1 MTYAINRVVV
11 IGSGTMGGGIAAQV
25 ANAGR
30 PVYLLDIAPNELT
43 PEEEKRGLKLD
54 HPRVR
59 NRIVTAALDRLK
71 KAKPAAFFTPQAA
84 ELVTVGNL
92 EDNFAWVGEGDW
104 IVEAI
109 VENLAAK
116 RELVARIEQVRKPN
130 SIVSSNTSGL
140 PIGAIT
146 AAASADFKAHF
157 LGTHFFNPPRYMKL
171 LEVIPTPETDPKIT
185 EFMTAFGGRRL
196 GKGVVICKDTPN
208 FIGNR
213 FGSISGATTL
223 SYVLEHNY
231 TIEEADAILGPL
243 IGRPRTGM
251 FRLQDL
257 VGLDVSSSVGE
268 NLYGLIEHDESR
280 EVLRNPKLRTLRVTQ
295 IERGRLGDKTGQGF
309 YQKPPKGATGEILS
323 LDLETMEYRPRREPD
338 IPAIAA
344 AMKIK
349 PLNQRLAFVLAQD
362 DKAGALARHA
372 IYNSLAYAAR
382 RIPEITDQIV
392 NVDRAVRW
400 GFSHEL
406 GPFEMWD
413 ALGVRQTVA
422 AMEANK
428 IEVAPWVKEMLSAG
442 HETFYRSDNGRLS
455 YYDPA
460 RKTYVAEPV
469 DERKMELHG
478 LKADGRVVRENK
490 GASLIDLGDG
500 VACLEF
506 HAKMNTL
513 DADIRNMLR
522 EAVEEIETKD
532 WTGMVISNEAA
543 DFSVGANLAGGDG
556 RWGAGGFA
564 AIERSVK
571 EMQDALMSVRF
582 CSKPVVTAPA
592 GRTLGGGAEVSM
604 TGARAVAAAE
614 TYMGLVEVGV
624 GLVPGAG
631 GCKELVRR
639 IVSPAMQIT
648 GTDPLPFLQQML
660 QTIGMAKVST
670 SAAEARSFGFFDL
683 ADQIV
688 MNRDHQIADAKG
700 LVLELAAAGY
710 TAPVRGKTCYAAGRD
725 ALAALRAGLYLMQQG
740 GYMSEYDLHVSG
752 KVAYILCGGEL
763 SAGQWVDEQYFLD
776 LEREAFVSLCGE
788 SKTLERIKHMLE
800 TGKPLRN

>member
-1 MTYAINRVVV
+1 MSYAVNRVVV

-25 ANAGR
+25 ANAGL
-30 PVYLLDIAPNELT
+30 PVYLLDIAPGELA

-54 HPRVR
+54 HPKVR
-59 NRIVTAALDRLK
+59 NRIVAAALDRLK

-84 ELVTVGNL
+84 ELVTIGNL

-109 VENLAAK
+109 VESLPAK
-116 RELVARIEQVRKPN
+116 RELVARIEQRRKPN

-140 PIGAIT
+140 PIGAI
-146 AAASADFKAHF
+146 AAAAAADFKAHF

-171 LEVIPTPETDPKIT
+171 LEVIPTPETDPEIT
-185 EFMTAFGGRRL
+185 EFMTDFGERRL

-213 FGSISGATTL
+213 FGSISGAMTL
-223 SYVLEHNY
+223 SYILENDY

-280 EVLRNPKLRTLRVTQ
+280 EVLHNSKLRTLRMTQ

-309 YQKPPKGATGEILS
+309 YQKPPKGAKGNILS
-323 LDLETMEYRPRREPD
+323 LDLETMEYRARREPD
-338 IPAIAA
+338 IPSIDE

-349 PLNQRLAFVLAQD
+349 PLSQRLAFVLAQD

-382 RIPEITDQIV
+382 RVPEIADQIV

-413 ALGVRQTVA
+413 ALGVRRTAA

-428 IEVAPWVKEMLSAG
+428 IEVGSWVKEMLAAG
-442 HETFYRSDNGRLS
+442 HETFYHSDNGRLS
-455 YYDPA
+455 YFDQA
-460 RKTYVAEPV
+460 RRTYAAAPV
-469 DERKMELHG
+469 DQRKIELRG
-478 LKADGRVVRENK
+478 LKAAGRVVRENK

-506 HAKMNTL
+506 HTKMNTL

-532 WTGMVISNEAA
+532 WAGMVIGNEAA
-543 DFSVGANLAGGDG
+543 DFCVGANLAGGP
-556 RWGAGGFA
+556 GAGGFA

-571 EMQDALMSVRF
+571 KMQDALMSVRF

-604 TGARAVAAAE
+604 SGARTAAAAE

-648 GTDPLPFLQQML
+648 GAEPLPYLQQAL

-670 SAAEARSFGFFDL
+670 SAAEARSLGFLTL

-688 MNRDHQIADAKG
+688 MNRDHQIAEAKG

-710 TAPVRGKTCYAAGRD
+710 TAPVSGKTCYAAGRD
-725 ALAALRAGLYLMQQG
+725 ALAALRAGLYVMQQG
-740 GYMSEYDLHVSG
+740 GYMSEYDLHVRG
-752 KVAYILCGGEL
+752 KVAYILCGGDL
-763 SAGQWVDEQYFLD
+763 SSGQWVDEQHFLD

-788 SKTLERIKHMLE
+788 PKTLERIKHMLE

>member
-1 MTYAINRVVV
+1 MSYAINRVVV
-11 IGSGTMGGGIAAQV
+11 IGSGTMGGGIAAHV
-25 ANAGR
+25 ANAGL
-30 PVYLLDIAPNELT
+30 PVYLLDIAPGELT

-54 HPRVR
+54 HPKVR
-59 NRIVTAALDRLK
+59 NRIVAAALDRLK

-84 ELVTVGNL
+84 ELVTIGNL

-109 VENLAAK
+109 VENLTAK

-140 PIGAIT
+140 PIGAI
-146 AAASADFKAHF
+146 AAEASADFKAHF

-185 EFMTAFGGRRL
+185 EFMTAFGERRL

-223 SYVLEHNY
+223 SYILENNY

-280 EVLRNPKLRTLRVTQ
+280 EVLRNPKLRTLRMTQ

-309 YQKPPKGATGEILS
+309 YQKPPKGAKAEILS
-323 LDLETMEYRPRREPD
+323 LDLETMEYRPRREPA
-338 IPAIAA
+338 IPSIAE

-349 PLNQRLAFVLAQD
+349 PLSQRLAFVLAQD
-362 DKAGALARHA
+362 DKAGALSRHA

-382 RIPEITDQIV
+382 RVPEITDQIV

-413 ALGVRQTVA
+413 ALGVRQTAA

-428 IEVAPWVKEMLSAG
+428 IEVAPWVKEMLAAG
-442 HETFYRSDNGRLS
+442 HETFYHSDNGRLS
-455 YYDPA
+455 YFDPA
-460 RKTYVAEPV
+460 RKAYTAEPV
-469 DERKMELHG
+469 DQRKIELRG
-478 LKADGRVVRENK
+478 LKAAGRVVRENK

-506 HAKMNTL
+506 HTKMNTL
-513 DADIRNMLR
+513 DADIRDMLR
-522 EAVEEIETKD
+522 ESVEEIETKD
-532 WTGMVISNEAA
+532 WAGLVIGNEAA
-543 DFSVGANLAGGDG
+543 DFCVGANLAGGLNS
-556 RWGAGGFA
+556 GGFA
-564 AIERSVK
+564 AIEHSVK
-571 EMQDALMSVRF
+571 EMQDALLSVRF

-604 TGARAVAAAE
+604 TGARTAAAAE

-639 IVSPAMQIT
+639 IVSPPMQIT
-648 GTDPLPFLQQML
+648 GTDPLPYLQQAL

-670 SAAEARSFGFFDL
+670 SAAEARSLGFLTL

-725 ALAALRAGLYLMQQG
+725 ARAALRAGLYVMQQG
-740 GYMSEYDLHVSG
+740 GYMSEYDLHVSN
-752 KVAYILCGGEL
+752 KVAYILCGGDL
-763 SAGQWVDEQYFLD
+763 SSGQWVDEQYFLD

-788 SKTLERIKHMLE
+788 PKTLERIKHMLE
-800 TGKPLRN
+800 TGKALRN